1 MKTRIFPNV
10 WTELICSELKV
21 YQTTHSLNA
30 QLKSCTAENIE
41 TTYEVELVVEPGPS
55 LSDGGSVGEHA
66 NSTVDLGE
74 VSSGNGCWRLN
85 KKTSLKLNGI
95 LNN

>member
-10 WTELICSELKV
+10 WTELICSELIV

-66 NSTVDLGE
+66 NSSWNLGKVSTRHNSGRLVVDANLE
-74 VSSGNGCWRLN
+74 KGNEIN
-85 KKTSLKLNGI
+85 
-95 LNN
+95 